1 MQYIDAIS
9 RSYLTHEQK
18 YTPEM
23 IVRGS
28 ENFGK
33 SRSCYKLLRNNYE
46 LPSKSTL
53 TRLTSKVSNIEDN
66 LFLRSVFQNL
76 NDGQKSCILLIH
88 EVFVKPML
96 SYHGRQLFCNSVS
109 DNTQLAKIFSAFM
122 IVCLYGG
129 PKFLVK
135 NVTYQ
140 HIRYRFVV

>member
-1 MQYIDAIS
+1 
-9 RSYLTHEQK
+9 
-18 YTPEM
+18 M

-76 NDGQKSCILLIH
+76 NDGQESCILLIH

-109 DNTQLAKIFSAFM
+109 DNTQLAKTFSAFM
-122 IVCLYGG
+122 SLFMWWTKVFGKECYLSAY
-129 PKFLVK
+129 
-135 NVTYQ
+135 
-140 HIRYRFVV
+140 